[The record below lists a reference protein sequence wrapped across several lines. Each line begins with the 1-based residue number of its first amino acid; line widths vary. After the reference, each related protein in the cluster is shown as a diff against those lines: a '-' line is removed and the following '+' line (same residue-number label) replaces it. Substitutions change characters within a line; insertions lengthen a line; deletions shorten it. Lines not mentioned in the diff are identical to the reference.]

1 MRRVTGGH
9 YIGTMKKGNN
19 YDNRNDIGNDNGE
32 QFDLNLKEE
41 RTESVCSGHFKK
53 SEVPRTCGS
62 ILGLLDDVVKVGQV
76 MGYNMDGCLAQKA
89 KKDWVKELCIKNKVN
104 FLTLQET
111 KMESME
117 LSCVK
122 SCWGNMAFD
131 YVHSD
136 SVGYP
141 GGILCVWDSNAFCKN
156 NTTVSDYFI
165 MVRGKWRYSGKDLLI
180 IVVYAPQEL
189 KEKMM
194 LWEYLLREISRWK
207 GEVVVMGDFNEVR
220 YKTDRFGSVFNVKG
234 ANVFN
239 SFISLA
245 GLEEVSL
252 GGCSFT
258 WVHKSARKMSKLDR
272 FLVSVN
278 LLNSCPNIFAITL
291 DRYLS
296 DHRPILLR
304 EQHFDY
310 GPTPFRFYH
319 YWLEME
325 GFSNLVEGA
334 WKDSPRDNS
343 NAIISF
349 MGKLKF
355 LKNKIREWNK
365 NNMLCR
371 NSVRAKCLADLEEV
385 EEIIDRGDGNEE
397 IANKRAV
404 FVKDLLEMDKLTSLE
419 LAQKAKIKW
428 AIEGDENSR
437 FFHGILNKKRNS
449 LSIRGIMADGI
460 WVDDPSLVK
469 HEFLT
474 HFSSRFSQPGSKR
487 ALVHMQFPNTLSI
500 EQQLELDKD
509 VYDAVKYFFMHGVI
523 PRGCNASFVA
533 LIPKI
538 PDINLVKDFRLISL
552 IGSLY
557 KIIAKVL
564 ANRLVR
570 VLGDIVSEVQY
581 VFIAN
586 RQILDGPFILDEV
599 IQWCKRKKKQLLV
612 FKVDFEKAYDSVRWD
627 FLDDILRK
635 FGFGNTWCKW
645 IQSCL
650 RSSRGSILVNG
661 SPTEEFQFCKG
672 LKQGDP
678 LSPFLF
684 ILIMESLHLSFL
696 RVVDAGL
703 FNGIKLDPSVI
714 VSHMFYA
721 DDVVF
726 VGQWCEGNINTLI
739 HVLECFYRASG
750 LRINM
755 SKSKLMG
762 LHVDNEKLNGAALK
776 LGCLTFKTPFNYLG
790 STVGGSMSRIHA
802 WNEVVEQVK
811 LRLSKWKMK
820 TLSIGGRLTLL
831 RSVLGS
837 IPLFH
842 MSIFK
847 APSGVLRKLESIR
860 GHFFNGYDLN
870 CNKASWVN
878 WKVVIAPKDKGG
890 LGVPSLYA
898 LNRGLMFKWLWRFC
912 TQYRSLWFWVIK
924 AIHREEGNMGV
935 ALQNGY
941 LSCWMNIVNEARVLA
956 SKSMKFMQPS
966 LCFSF
971 RRSPRGGAE
980 QAQFEALNA
989 LAQGVRLTPMADR
1002 WSWSLTSS
1010 GMFSV
1015 ASIRHVIDNKFAME
1029 AVHKTRWSKYVP
1041 IKFNVFA
1048 WKVMTDSLPSRFN
1061 VSRRGIPIDSIKC
1074 GICDLGVETSRH
1086 LFFSCYLAR
1095 QITRSIVRW
1104 WDIPYADLE
1113 SYEDWKAW
1121 LTGIRLPSK
1130 NKLMLEGVFYI
1141 LWWFLWVFRNK
1152 MVHDAKIPRKETFF
1166 DDLDECRRLRQTIKC
1181 GIVNWFT
1188 VVGEIHDK
1196 AVSLQHAR
1204 LNDKPRD
1211 QVADAEA
1218 LLDITNTLVTSVKVQ
1233 SNEGVTAGDYSILC
1247 FCQG

>member
-1 MRRVTGGH
+1 
-9 YIGTMKKGNN
+9 
-19 YDNRNDIGNDNGE
+19 
-32 QFDLNLKEE
+32 
-41 RTESVCSGHFKK
+41 
-53 SEVPRTCGS
+53 
-62 ILGLLDDVVKVGQV
+62 
-76 MGYNMDGCLAQKA
+76 
-89 KKDWVKELCIKNKVN
+89 
-104 FLTLQET
+104 
-111 KMESME
+111 MESMD
-117 LSCVK
+117 LSCVR
-122 SCWGNMAFD
+122 SCWGNTAFD

-136 SVGYP
+136 SVGYS

-156 NTTVSDYFI
+156 STTVSDYFI
-165 MVRGKWRYSGKDLLI
+165 MVRGKWRYTGKDLLI

-189 KEKMM
+189 KEKMI
-194 LWEYLLREISRWK
+194 LWEYLLREI
-207 GEVVVMGDFNEVR
+207 
-220 YKTDRFGSVFNVKG
+220 
-234 ANVFN
+234 
-239 SFISLA
+239 
-245 GLEEVSL
+245 
-252 GGCSFT
+252 
-258 WVHKSARKMSKLDR
+258 RKEKWWLWE
-272 FLVSVN
+272 
-278 LLNSCPNIFAITL
+278 
-291 DRYLS
+291 
-296 DHRPILLR
+296 IL
-304 EQHFDY
+304 
-310 GPTPFRFYH
+310 
-319 YWLEME
+319 M
-325 GFSNLVEGA
+325 
-334 WKDSPRDNS
+334 
-343 NAIISF
+343 
-349 MGKLKF
+349 
-355 LKNKIREWNK
+355 
-365 NNMLCR
+365 R

-500 EQQLELDKD
+500 EQQLELDSMVSNEEIKRAVWDCGMDKTPGPDGFTFGFYRHFWNIIEED
-509 VYDAVKYFFMHGVI
+509 VYDVVK
-523 PRGCNASFVA
+523 
-533 LIPKI
+533 
-538 PDINLVKDFRLISL
+538 
-552 IGSLY
+552 
-557 KIIAKVL
+557 
-564 ANRLVR
+564 
-570 VLGDIVSEVQY
+570 
-581 VFIAN
+581 
-586 RQILDGPFILDEV
+586 
-599 IQWCKRKKKQLLV
+599 
-612 FKVDFEKAYDSVRWD
+612 
-627 FLDDILRK
+627 
-635 FGFGNTWCKW
+635 
-645 IQSCL
+645 
-650 RSSRGSILVNG
+650 

-684 ILIMESLHLSFL
+684 ILIMERLHLSFL
-696 RVVDAGL
+696 QVVDAGL

-762 LHVDNEKLNGAALK
+762 LHVDNDKLNGAALK
-776 LGCLTFKTPFNYLG
+776 LGCLTFKTPFKYLG
-790 STVGGSMSRIHA
+790 SIVGGSMSRIQA
-802 WNEVVEQVK
+802 WNEVVERVK

-860 GHFFNGYDLN
+860 GHFFNGHDLN

-878 WKVVIAPKDKGG
+878 WKAVIAPKDKGG

-898 LNRGLMFKWLWRFC
+898 LNR
-912 TQYRSLWFWVIK
+912 
-924 AIHREEGNMGV
+924 AIHGEEGNMGV
-935 ALQNGY
+935 TLQNGY
-941 LSCWMNIVNEARVLA
+941 SSCWMNIVNEARVLA
-956 SKSMKFMQPS
+956 SKGIDIIKYIRFKLGNGEAARFWEDRWLEGDLLKQRFPRLYALDTHKYCTVAMKFMQPS

-989 LAQGVRLTPMADR
+989 LAQGVRLTPMVDR

-1010 GMFSV
+1010 RMFSV
-1015 ASIRHVIDNKFAME
+1015 ASIRHVIDNRFAME
-1029 AVHKTRWSKYVP
+1029 AVHKTRWSKYVL

-1095 QITRSIVRW
+1095 QITPSIVRW

-1113 SYEDWKAW
+1113 SYKDWKAW

-1130 NKLMLEGVFYI
+1130 NKLMLEGVFYV

-1152 MVHDAKIPRKETFF
+1152 MVHDAKILRKEWRTREVVDEDKEIEENVLSTKDVLSTNKDKVSTNKEKVSTDKPIVSTDASKVSTDRHIEGTDEKVEGTEEHNEGTKEQTKSTDGQRKGTEDQFEEGSATHATQTPTSTIF
-1166 DDLDECRRLRQTIKC
+1166 GDDETIAK
-1181 GIVNWFT
+1181 VLLNMSQA
-1188 VVGEIHDK
+1188 K
-1196 AVSLQHAR
+1196 AVSREKEKGVELKDIEEDDRPRPTSTRSLLTLKPLPNIDPKDKGKKKIEEDDESESESDGIPKAEKTFKQLESDEEMARKIQEEWEDEEERNRIAEEKSANEALIRNFDDIKAR
-1204 LNDKPRD
+1204 LEADRLLAEKLQEQEREQFTIEERAKFLHDTIAAQRRFLARQRSEAIRNKPLTKNQLR
-1211 QVADAEA
+1211 
-1218 LLDITNTLVTSVKVQ
+1218 N
-1233 SNEGVTAGDYSILC
+1233 
-1247 FCQG
+1247 